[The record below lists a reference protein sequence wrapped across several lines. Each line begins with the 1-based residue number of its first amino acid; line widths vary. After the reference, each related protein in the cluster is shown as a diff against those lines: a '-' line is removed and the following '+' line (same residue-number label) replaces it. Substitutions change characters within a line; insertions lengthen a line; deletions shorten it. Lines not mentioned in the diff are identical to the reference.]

1 MNNSQK
7 ILKMIS
13 GFIEAGIL
21 TSQDLK
27 KELKTSMKFSKE
39 NLANKLDLVTREEF
53 VILKK
58 LIEKQQKEIKN
69 LKKKKFL
76 KRERNLNLQTTSFA
90 IIQLNISSVGFYYIL
105 RNR

>member
-27 KELKTSMKFSKE
+27 KELLTSIKFNKE
-39 NLANKLDLVTREEF
+39 NLAGKLDLVTRDEF

-58 LIEKQQKEIKN
+58 IIEKQQKEIDF
-69 LKKKKFL
+69 LKKNKKSKKAKKF
-76 KRERNLNLQTTSFA
+76 
-90 IIQLNISSVGFYYIL
+90 
-105 RNR
+105 

>member
-27 KELKTSMKFSKE
+27 KEILTSMKF
-39 NLANKLDLVTREEF
+39 NRDNWVNKLDLVTRDEL
-53 VILKK
+53 VVLKK
-58 LIEKQQKEIKN
+58 IIEKQKKEIQD
-69 LKKKKFL
+69 LKKNKNSKKA
-76 KRERNLNLQTTSFA
+76 KKS
-90 IIQLNISSVGFYYIL
+90 
-105 RNR
+105 

>member
-27 KELKTSMKFSKE
+27 KELSTSFQFQKE
-39 NLANKLDLVTREEF
+39 NFVNKLDLVTKQEF
-53 VILKK
+53 QILRK
-58 LIEKQQKEIKN
+58 LVEKQQKEISK
-69 LKKKKFL
+69 LKKTRFKKA
-76 KRERNLNLQTTSFA
+76 KKS
-90 IIQLNISSVGFYYIL
+90 
-105 RNR
+105 